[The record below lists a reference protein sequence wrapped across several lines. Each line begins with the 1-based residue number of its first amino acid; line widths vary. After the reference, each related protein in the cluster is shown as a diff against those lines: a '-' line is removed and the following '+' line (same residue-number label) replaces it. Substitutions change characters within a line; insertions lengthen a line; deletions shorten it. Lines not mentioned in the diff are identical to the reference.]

1 MIEKALKSLA
11 KVVDEAEIF
20 ALKSKSASIRT
31 KKHAID
37 SFKEKS
43 AAGYGI
49 RVVDD
54 LRMGFYF
61 TNNLDEKAQD
71 HAVKIVKVA
80 ERDEHLTLPEKQR
93 YNDVSKPGFDMAVE
107 EGIEMVGDLVRASKD
122 YKGVRPTSG
131 TISWG
136 TSEIMIANTNGVWGE
151 KKESTL
157 SAYLGTVADGAEQST
172 GFHYEVSTRKDID
185 AYEVGDT
192 ASRLAKNSLNAKHLT
207 TEKRSIILRPMA
219 VTELI
224 ENTLAP
230 SFSSDN
236 VQRGRSKLGDL
247 VGESVFSNIN
257 IIDDATLD
265 GGLMS
270 EPFDDEGVS
279 AEKTILAENGVLKG
293 FLYDAYTAR
302 KAGEASTG
310 NGERFSHSTLPG
322 VGPSNF
328 IISGDERIEDE
339 EGALIIHGL
348 VGAHTANPISGD
360 FSCETRN
367 AFLDGVPIK
376 KAIVSGNVF
385 GLLKKGVKFGDDE
398 KQFSSVLSPSI
409 KLSDVM
415 VVG

>member
-1 MIEKALKSLA
+1 MIEKALKRLA
-11 KVVDEAEIF
+11 KAADEAEIF
-20 ALKSKSASIRT
+20 AMNSKSTSVRT

-43 AAGYGI
+43 ATGYGI
-49 RVVDD
+49 RVIAD

-61 TNNLDEKAQD
+61 TNTLDEKAQD
-71 HAVKIVKVA
+71 RAIKIAKAA
-80 ERDEHLTLPEKQR
+80 ERDEHLTLPERQDYK
-93 YNDVSKPGFDMAVE
+93 DASKHRFDISVE
-107 EGIEMVGDLVRASKD
+107 EGIEMAGNLVSATKD

-136 TSEIMIANTNGVWGE
+136 TSEITVANTNGIWGE
-151 KKESTL
+151 KSESAL
-157 SAYLGTVADGAEQST
+157 SAYLGTIADGVEQST

-185 AYEVGDT
+185 ALEVGAI
-192 ASRLAKNSLNAKHLT
+192 ASSLAKDSLNAKHLT
-207 TEKRSIILRPMA
+207 TEKRRLILRPMA
-219 VTELI
+219 VDELI
-224 ENTLAP
+224 ENTLVP
-230 SFSSDN
+230 SFSADS

-247 VGESVFSNIN
+247 VGKAVFSNIN
-257 IIDDATLD
+257 IIDDATLAD
-265 GGLMS
+265 GLMS

-279 AEKTILAENGVLKG
+279 AEKTILAENGVLQG
-293 FLYDAYTAR
+293 FLYDTYTA
-302 KAGEASTG
+302 KKEGVASTG
-310 NGERFSHSTLPG
+310 NGVRSAHSTPPG

-339 EGALIIHGL
+339 EGTLVIHGL

-376 KAIVSGNVF
+376 KAIVAGNIF
-385 GLLKKGVKFGDDE
+385 DLLKKGVKFGDDE
-398 KQFSSVLSPSI
+398 KQYSSVRSPSI
-409 KLSDVM
+409 EIPEIM